1 MPEKTPSIQ
10 VGQIVNQGEF
20 KISRVYHERWLGK
33 LILHPRPQRPGLAL
47 AGYLKYI
54 NTDRIQ
60 VFGKTEI
67 GYLNQLA
74 REERQK
80 RLERYMALRIPAIV
94 ISESMETED
103 SFIRLGE
110 RFRTSILISDLRT
123 SLLLSRMTSHL
134 YRFFSRGVRLN
145 GVLMDIMGQGV
156 MICGDSGIGKSET
169 ALELI
174 NKGYHVVADDAIDFS
189 LDPND
194 ELVGR
199 ASEPIRNLIEVRG
212 LGIINVNDIFGSS
225 AVLQEVK
232 LSLVIMLEKWDSKKQ
247 YDRLGEDNLYFKI
260 MGVDVPMLILPVAP
274 GRNVST
280 LIEVAVRYFLAKKS
294 GKLTFL
300 ELLDRKKEDGEMVLP
315 EKEGQT

>member
-1 MPEKTPSIQ
+1 MADRNAGIQ
-10 VGQIVNQGEF
+10 INEIIKQAELKIVNVF
-20 KISRVYHERWLGK
+20 NNRWLSK
-33 LILHPRPQRPGLAL
+33 QVLHPRPQRPGLAL

-54 NTDRIQ
+54 NKQRIQ

-67 GYLNQLA
+67 GYLKQLGK
-74 REERQK
+74 EEMQK
-80 RLERYMALRIPAIV
+80 RMERYLALKVPAVV
-94 ISESMETED
+94 ISESMETEEP
-103 SFIRLGE
+103 FARLSE
-110 RFRTSILISDLRT
+110 KFRTPLLVSSLST
-123 SLLLSRMTSHL
+123 SLLLSRLTSYL
-134 YRFFSRGVRLN
+134 YRFFSKATKIN

-156 MICGDSGIGKSET
+156 MISGDSGIGKSET

-174 NKGYHVVADDAIDFS
+174 NKGYHMIADDVIDFA

-232 LSLVIMLEKWDSKKQ
+232 LCLVIMLEKWEPRKQ
-247 YDRLGEDNLYFKI
+247 YDRLGEDNLYFNI
-260 MGVDVPMLILPVAP
+260 MGVDVPMLVIPVAP

-280 LIEVAVRYFLAKKS
+280 LIEVAVRYFLAKKN
-294 GKLTFL
+294 GKLSFL
-300 ELLDRKKEDGEMVLP
+300 DALDRQKEALSDFSENRG
-315 EKEGQT
+315 